1 MAEVSKQEI
10 MKWICGMRHKL
21 YRMQGEAYDAMCK
34 AEEEGQDAVA
44 EELAGL
50 RREYS
55 DLLHDLRTI
64 QEMVNSYECPRC
76 QDDRHTINQALQL
89 VCKYGRR

>member
-10 MKWICGMRHKL
+10 MNWICGMMHKL
-21 YRMQGEAYDAMCK
+21 YRLEGEAYDAMCV
-34 AEEEGQDAVA
+34 AEEAGQEAVA

-50 RREYS
+50 CREY
-55 DLLHDLRTI
+55 HEAIYCLRTI

-76 QDDRHTINQALQL
+76 QDHRHTINQALQL
-89 VCKYGRR
+89 IMGK